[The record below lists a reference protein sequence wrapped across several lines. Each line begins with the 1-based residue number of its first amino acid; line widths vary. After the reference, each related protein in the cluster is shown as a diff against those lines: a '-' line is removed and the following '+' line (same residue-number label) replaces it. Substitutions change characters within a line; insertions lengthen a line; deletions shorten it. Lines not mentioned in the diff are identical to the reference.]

1 MISEK
6 CKGCKA
12 YPLGWCEYD
21 ALTDT
26 VYPVDEKMCLVL
38 EGE

>member
-6 CKGCKA
+6 CKGCWA
-12 YPLGWCEYD
+12 YPMGWCEYD

-26 VYPVDEKMCLVL
+26 VYPVDEGMCLVL
-38 EGE
+38 KGE